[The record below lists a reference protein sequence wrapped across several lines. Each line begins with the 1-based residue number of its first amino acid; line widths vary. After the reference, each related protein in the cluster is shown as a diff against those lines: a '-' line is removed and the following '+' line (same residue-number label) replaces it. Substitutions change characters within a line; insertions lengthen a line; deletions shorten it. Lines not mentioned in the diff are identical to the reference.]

1 MKLNQKQL
9 KKLGYERKVERIDT
23 EGDNNM
29 SKIKEVF
36 ENTFTGIIA
45 IVLILVLVLSG
56 ISFISGVTS
65 TAKSKYLIRAESY
78 KYYTDDYQ
86 SSGDWIFLQMPEQ
99 KRKFKFVIVAT

>member
-45 IVLILVLVLSG
+45 IVLI
-56 ISFISGVTS
+56 
-65 TAKSKYLIRAESY
+65 
-78 KYYTDDYQ
+78 
-86 SSGDWIFLQMPEQ
+86 
-99 KRKFKFVIVAT
+99 